1 MKKIIQL
8 PYHKL
13 NSSKNSNINLTN
25 LKTKNNNNE
34 NKILNKSFKSS
45 LCNSLINNKSKTNQN
60 NIFNKESNQNNI
72 LLSNNIK
79 FQKKRITQFKKIVKN
94 PTRLKKEN
102 KMLNERIYY
111 PKVLINSN
119 FIEQKKQNKIIKANS
134 NSYSRTAVSTINDNT
149 YTFNINYS
157 KRNENNILRNLIEN
171 INLKEIEKVSK
182 IDLLKNN
189 VFLMKIYSIIYSLI
203 SKDYSIFDLEKNL
216 EIKNQFKELS
226 NNIEILNNNKNINC
240 NIINP
245 DLFGNTD
252 CFHNEN
258 NNILQ
263 ESNNRKLIYKTFFN
277 FYEQI
282 LNDIIKLSNE
292 ISLNIK
298 SSSIKNEDFLLSSF
312 NSKINL
318 SENYNNINIE
328 NSLSF
333 FNSKIIKFD
342 LNDEKNIFY
351 GMDDSKEISSL
362 DNDFYQQILK
372 NSFKEK
378 NNSRNENKNLS
389 SSSSIIFNNNNDSS
403 DSEII
408 ENSSEIYNNDY
419 NKLKDVK
426 KQISVPLLKINKS
439 ENNNKYE
446 FACFSEKISEY
457 KYINPP
463 NLKNDILL
471 NKINENQNLNK
482 EVKEDKCYL
491 F

>member
-1 MKKIIQL
+1 
-8 PYHKL
+8 
-13 NSSKNSNINLTN
+13 
-25 LKTKNNNNE
+25 
-34 NKILNKSFKSS
+34 
-45 LCNSLINNKSKTNQN
+45 
-60 NIFNKESNQNNI
+60 
-72 LLSNNIK
+72 
-79 FQKKRITQFKKIVKN
+79 
-94 PTRLKKEN
+94 
-102 KMLNERIYY
+102 
-111 PKVLINSN
+111 
-119 FIEQKKQNKIIKANS
+119 
-134 NSYSRTAVSTINDNT
+134 
-149 YTFNINYS
+149 
-157 KRNENNILRNLIEN
+157 
-171 INLKEIEKVSK
+171 
-182 IDLLKNN
+182 
-189 VFLMKIYSIIYSLI
+189 MKIYSILNSLI

-226 NNIEILNNNKNINC
+226 NNIEILNNKKNINY
-240 NIINP
+240 NIINA
-245 DLFGNTD
+245 DLFDNTD

-318 SENYNNINIE
+318 SENNNTINIE

-333 FNSKIIKFD
+333 LNSKIIKFD

-378 NNSRNENKNLS
+378 NNSRNEGGNKNLS
-389 SSSSIIFNNNNDSS
+389 SSSSTMFDNGDDSS

-408 ENSSEIYNNDY
+408 ENSSEIYNNNY

-426 KQISVPLLKINKS
+426 NKSVETLLKTNKS

-446 FACFSEKISEY
+446 FACYSEKISEY

-482 EVKEDKCYL
+482 EVKEDKYFL